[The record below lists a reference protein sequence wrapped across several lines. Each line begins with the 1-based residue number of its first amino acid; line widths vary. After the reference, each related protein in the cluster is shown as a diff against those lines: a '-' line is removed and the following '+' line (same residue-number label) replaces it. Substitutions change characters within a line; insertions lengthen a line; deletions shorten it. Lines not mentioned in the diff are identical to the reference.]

1 MVGSLGVVIED
12 HILGSSLLGCFA
24 NNFYLSFCETEK
36 IYFPNH
42 RTTQEKK
49 KSCNSTVCSLIENGI
64 SIIFGKRG
72 ERLILM
78 FEEYLKNLAYPEYL
92 ESQIL
97 YFLFLFFRIFH
108 QFKRSWIQSWK
119 SKLSLSE
126 IKGLLTRAVYFR
138 YIFQAY
144 NSREIL
150 SWMLLVFIV
159 PKRMFLYSLLCFLFD
174 PCVCK

>member
-1 MVGSLGVVIED
+1 M
-12 HILGSSLLGCFA
+12 GCFA

-49 KSCNSTVCSLIENGI
+49 KSCNLTVCSLIENGI
-64 SIIFGKRG
+64 SIIFGKHV

-78 FEEYLKNLAYPEYL
+78 FEEYLKNLEYPEYL
-92 ESQIL
+92 ESQML
-97 YFLFLFFRIFH
+97 YFLLLFFRIFH
-108 QFKRSWIQSWK
+108 QFKRSWIQSWR

-126 IKGLLTRAVYFR
+126 MKGLMTRAVYFR
-138 YIFQAY
+138 YILQAY
-144 NSREIL
+144 SSRDIL

-174 PCVCK
+174 PRVCK